1 MGRWKAVLTLTLTTF
16 VVSIVF
22 NLGSNSVLDSVL
34 VIMPV
39 TASLVLLLFI
49 ILIGVVFDILGVAA
63 TAGEEAPF
71 HAMASNRVR
80 GARHAILLV
89 RHADG
94 VSTFCNDLV
103 GDVVGTLSGALGV
116 AILLQLRGASPRLQ
130 ETVANT
136 LMVALIA
143 AVTVG
148 GKALGK
154 GVAISKSTTILLV
167 AGRILYSLEKI
178 GVRLP
183 GLTVKSKKR

>member
-22 NLGSNSVLDSVL
+22 NLGSNSVLA
-34 VIMPV
+34 IMPV

-103 GDVVGTLSGALGV
+103 GDVVGLS
-116 AILLQLRGASPRLQ
+116 
-130 ETVANT
+130 
-136 LMVALIA
+136 LIH
-143 AVTVG
+143 
-148 GKALGK
+148 
-154 GVAISKSTTILLV
+154 I
-167 AGRILYSLEKI
+167 
-178 GVRLP
+178 
-183 GLTVKSKKR
+183 

>member
-1 MGRWKAVLTLTLTTF
+1 MQSRWRAVFTLTVTTF
-16 VVSIVF
+16 LVSTAF
-22 NLGSNSVLDSVL
+22 NLGSNSALAFL
-34 VIMPV
+34 PV
-39 TASLVLLLFI
+39 TASIVLLLFI
-49 ILIGVVFDILGVAA
+49 ILIGVLFDILGVAA

-71 HAMASNRVR
+71 HAMASNKVA
-80 GARHAILLV
+80 GSKQAIWLV

-116 AILLQLRGASPRLQ
+116 AILLQLRGSQPRLG
-130 ETVANT
+130 ETLANT

-154 GVAISKSTTILLV
+154 HFAISRSTEILLA
-167 AGRILYSLEKI
+167 AGKLLYSWEKL
-178 GVRLP
+178 RLR
-183 GLTVKSKKR
+183 LRSFEVKSKKR

>member
-1 MGRWKAVLTLTLTTF
+1 
-16 VVSIVF
+16 
-22 NLGSNSVLDSVL
+22 
-34 VIMPV
+34 
-39 TASLVLLLFI
+39 
-49 ILIGVVFDILGVAA
+49 
-63 TAGEEAPF
+63 
-71 HAMASNRVR
+71 MASNRVR

-94 VSTFCNDLV
+94 VSTFCNDQV
-103 GDVVGTLSGALGV
+103 GDVVGNLSGALGV

-136 LMVALIA
+136 LMVAMNA